1 MDILLFPY
9 LPLRRRAELGGWELV
24 PTGMVELS
32 DTSSED
38 DFARV
43 GQLVGLYEPPRG
55 AVGRLGAVVR
65 PNRGK
70 IGDAV
75 DRSLM
80 KPLRQSVLAAALDVN
95 PTRTIP
101 PEEPASDGDEDEDV
115 GDHEGNV
122 VYTSDSATLWGH
134 TFIDREVVS
143 VEYGSLVRALVGGIR
158 LGAREGR
165 IAAPVELHVPSLA
178 GDLDADYGDTLYGLL
193 TAGDAQSRLLARAI
207 DWLDL
212 AWRNTTSISEG
223 IRIACVHSG
232 LEVLLGQPDD
242 TQKLRKALSRLLDD
256 KDALRTQRHWL
267 SGKRQI
273 ERHSELTDLGWWMA
287 NFTELRDAELHG
299 DDVAPEQW
307 KFRGEQQFWIGESV
321 LRRAIKQ
328 VAIDAGHPELE
339 LDPLGRAIL
348 EATREHLTAAR
359 RDRADEAPTTAT

>member
-1 MDILLFPY
+1 M
-9 LPLRRRAELGGWELV
+9 

-32 DTSSED
+32 DTSSEE

-43 GQLVGLYEPPRG
+43 GQLVELYEPPRG
-55 AVGRLGAVVR
+55 TVGRLGAVVR
-65 PNRGK
+65 PTMGK

-75 DRSLM
+75 DRSLL

-95 PTRTIP
+95 PKRTIP
-101 PEEPASDGDEDEDV
+101 PEKRASDGDEDEDV
-115 GDHEGNV
+115 ADHDGHV

-134 TFIDREVVS
+134 TLIDSGVVS
-143 VEYGSLVRALVGGIR
+143 VEYGSLVRVLVGGIR
-158 LGAREGR
+158 LGSREGR
-165 IAAPVELHVPSLA
+165 IAAPVELHIPSLA
-178 GDLDADYGDTLYGLL
+178 GDLDADYGDALCGLL
-193 TAGDAQSRLLARAI
+193 TADDERSRLLARAI

-212 AWRNTTSISEG
+212 AWRNTTSTSEG

-256 KDALRTQRHWL
+256 KDAPRTQRRWL
-267 SGKRQI
+267 SGKRRV
-273 ERHSELTDLGWWMA
+273 ERHSELTELGWWMA

-299 DDVAPEQW
+299 DDVTPEQW
-307 KFRGEQQFWIGESV
+307 KFRGEPHFWIGESV

-328 VAIDAGHPELE
+328 VAINAGHPGLE

-348 EATREHLTAAR
+348 EATREHLAAAD
-359 RDRADEAPTTAT
+359 RDRADGAPTAAT

>member
-32 DTSSED
+32 DTSSEE

-101 PEEPASDGDEDEDV
+101 PDEPASDGDEDEDV
-115 GDHEGNV
+115 GDDEGNV

-178 GDLDADYGDTLYGLL
+178 GDLDADYGDAFYSLSPLAMRSHGCWHERLTGLISL
-193 TAGDAQSRLLARAI
+193 GATRHPSPRAFALLAFIRG
-207 DWLDL
+207 
-212 AWRNTTSISEG
+212 WRFCSASLMTRRSYERLFHDCSTTKT
-223 IRIACVHSG
+223 RC
-232 LEVLLGQPDD
+232 
-242 TQKLRKALSRLLDD
+242 
-256 KDALRTQRHWL
+256 
-267 SGKRQI
+267 
-273 ERHSELTDLGWWMA
+273 ERS
-287 NFTELRDAELHG
+287 
-299 DDVAPEQW
+299 
-307 KFRGEQQFWIGESV
+307 
-321 LRRAIKQ
+321 
-328 VAIDAGHPELE
+328 DAGSAANAN
-339 LDPLGRAIL
+339 RAAL
-348 EATREHLTAAR
+348 
-359 RDRADEAPTTAT
+359 